1 MYQIFNKLK
10 GTAIMRRPKEP
21 LQFYSYGDALHWLN
35 DNNIDPALWEI
46 RKVDD

>member
-21 LQFYSYGDALHWLN
+21 LQFFNEGDALRWLKVN
-35 DNNIDPALWEI
+35 KLNPTLWEI
-46 RKVDD
+46 RKID

>member
-1 MYQIFNKLK
+1 MFQIFNKLK

-21 LQFYSYGDALHWLN
+21 LQFYTYKDALHWLN
-35 DNNIDPALWEI
+35 KNNIDPALWEI